1 MRTNIA
7 IITNTQGRR
16 EDRQG
21 MNFVVESMIRGL
33 DSLAVVLRGVLVRV
47 GSVFAPV
54 VVAQP
59 APAMAC
65 QRATLGGKH
74 WHAGLGTHK
83 SLGLLPVGSYG
94 NPAGTGRYFAG

>member
-1 MRTNIA
+1 MRTIIA
-7 IITNTQGRR
+7 AITNAQARR

-21 MNFVVESMIRGL
+21 INFVVESTIRGL
-33 DSLAVVLRGVLVRV
+33 DHLAVMLRGLLVRV

-54 VVAQP
+54 VGAQP

-65 QRATLGGKH
+65 QGATLAGKH

-83 SLGLLPVGSYG
+83 SLGLLPAGSYG